1 MLRHIARVAKFL
13 DDNKPKTSLKK
24 RIHTVTNLIDLIRFH
39 LICQMLAKLQGLN
52 PKGPYL
58 SLEKK
63 RQFLCCA
70 HQYFI
75 KRASIR
81 KFHVE
86 VVLQQLRNVQNSMM
100 QEQSCCFANI
110 ITYCF

>member
-1 MLRHIARVAKFL
+1 MSCREEKSLRHIAMVAKFL
-13 DDNKPKTSLKK
+13 DDNKPKASLKK

-39 LICQMLAKLQGLN
+39 LFCQMLAKFQGLN
-52 PKGPYL
+52 PKRPYL

-75 KRASIR
+75 KQACIR
-81 KFHVE
+81 NFHVA
-86 VVLQQLRNVQNSMM
+86 VV
-100 QEQSCCFANI
+100 
-110 ITYCF
+110 